1 MTEDPSPLVRLG
13 AAFAL
18 GQLLC
23 SRSIDIL
30 TQRLASEYDPDI
42 RQQIVLSL
50 GQVGHLKTLRLLDEQ
65 FRVLIPDETL
75 FKAYVYFF
83 SRSII
88 RSECIGFC
96 CESLSSKNANNRRMA
111 AAALLRIRNSELLA
125 PHIKPL
131 IDAIKNPDPEIRR
144 SVAKVLRLIPF
155 SKKDQMYSDLLTDP
169 DWRVRY
175 ESVLAI
181 PGLQNRESLWMEA
194 LDDSSN
200 HVVAAALQNAPGDI
214 VLNQHLI
221 NKLTRLFKNSSEHI
235 RGSIVQFA
243 TPFLD
248 SSNQLPVDFFPADEA
263 LLPYKVAGL
272 NNSPNRQSFDSL
284 LNLSKHRIKP
294 IATPAYLGIINMLDS
309 LIANNIITIGE
320 YKAVLIDGLTGNDP
334 VQVYHAASIISET
347 DLKMTDMAPF
357 LYECLK
363 KHNQY
368 AFLEACVAVL
378 SAIEKIRPDGTV
390 DHLKP
395 LLSNKQKQ
403 IRDKSRHILT
413 EIYGENVVTPTDYND
428 VFVYSRLTKLNQ
440 YGLCP
445 RVQILT
451 NRGTFVIECDG
462 FYAPYTVAAF
472 LDRIDSGFYDGL
484 IFHRVIPNF
493 VVQGGDPR
501 GDGWGGPNYHLLTE
515 KSPVGYN
522 IGSVGMASAGPDTE
536 GSQFFITT
544 TSQYHLDYNY
554 TRFGRVVEGLDV
566 VLNIERGDK
575 ILAADARRPSN

>member
-18 GQLLC
+18 GQLRC

-131 IDAIKNPDPEIRR
+131 INAIKNPDPEIRR

-181 PGLQNRESLWMEA
+181 PGLQDGKLLWMEA

-200 HVVAAALQNAPGDI
+200 HVVAAALQNAPDDI

-221 NKLTRLFKNSSEHI
+221 NKLTQLFKNSSEHI
-235 RGSIVQFA
+235 RGSIVQFT

-248 SSNQLPVDFFPADEA
+248 SSNQMPADSFPVNEI
-263 LLPYKVAGL
+263 LLPYKIAGL
-272 NNSPNRQSFDSL
+272 KNSPNRQSFISL
-284 LNLSKHRIKP
+284 LNLSKHHQKT
-294 IATPAYLGIINMLDS
+294 IATSAYLGIINMLDS
-309 LIANNIITIGE
+309 LVANNTITIEE
-320 YKAVLIDGLTGNDP
+320 YKTVLINGLTGSDP
-334 VQVYHAASIISET
+334 VQLYLAADKISET
-347 DLKMTDMAPF
+347 DLDMTDMAPF
-357 LYECLK
+357 LYESLK

-368 AFLEACVAVL
+368 AFLEACMAVL
-378 SAIEKIRPDGTV
+378 SAIEKIRPGDAV
-390 DHLKP
+390 DYLKP
-395 LLSNKQKQ
+395 LLSSKQKQ

-428 VFVYSRLTKLNQ
+428 TFVYSRLTKLNQ
-440 YGLCP
+440 YGLSP

>member
-1 MTEDPSPLVRLG
+1 MTEDSSPLVRLS

-18 GQLLC
+18 GQLRC
-23 SRSIDIL
+23 SQSIDVL
-30 TQRLASEYDPDI
+30 TQRLASEHDRDI

-50 GQVGHLKTLRLLDEQ
+50 GQVGDLSTLRLLNEQ
-65 FRVLIPDETL
+65 YCDHTPAEILFRA
-75 FKAYVYFF
+75 FVYFF
-83 SRSII
+83 SRGVIQ
-88 RSECIGFC
+88 SECIGFC

-111 AAALLRIRNSELLA
+111 AAALQRIRNSELLV
-125 PHIKPL
+125 PHIKQL
-131 IDAIKNPDPEIRR
+131 IDAAKNPDPEIRR
-144 SVAKVLRLIPF
+144 SVAKVLRPIPF
-155 SKKDQMYSDLLTDP
+155 SEKDQIYSDLLTDP

-181 PGLQNRESLWMEA
+181 PGLQDRESLWTVA

-200 HVVAAALQNAPGDI
+200 HVVAAALQNAPDDI

-235 RGSIVQFA
+235 RGSIVQFT

-248 SSNQLPVDFFPADEA
+248 SSNQTPADSFPVDET

-272 NNSPNRQSFDSL
+272 KNSPNRRSFVSL
-284 LNLSKHRIKP
+284 LNLSKHYKKT

-320 YKAVLIDGLTGNDP
+320 YKTALIDGLTGDDP

-347 DLKMTDMAPF
+347 DLNMTDMEPF
-357 LYECLK
+357 LYESLK

-368 AFLEACVAVL
+368 AFLDACVAVL
-378 SAIEKIRPDGTV
+378 SAIEKIRPDGAV

-428 VFVYSRLTKLNQ
+428 AFLYSRLTKLNQ
-440 YGLCP
+440 YGLSP
-445 RVQILT
+445 RVQIFT
-451 NRGTFVIECDG
+451 NRGTFIIECDG

-472 LDRIDSGFYDGL
+472 LERIDSGFYDGL
-484 IFHRVIPNF
+484 IFHRIIPNF

-515 KSPVGYN
+515 KSSVGYD
-522 IGSVGMASAGPDTE
+522 IGSVGMASAGNDTE
-536 GSQFFITT
+536 GSQFFITL
-544 TSQYHLDYNY
+544 SDQPHLDYKY
-554 TRFGRVVEGLDV
+554 TRFGRVVEGIDV
-566 VLNIERGDK
+566 VLKIESGDK
-575 ILAADARRPSN
+575 ILAADIRRPSN